1 VLGANGRM
9 RAAADGVAGRPA
21 LARRLVGGDGETAF
35 LLADKKETESG
46 HPILLTQQ
54 DVREVQLAKGAMAA
68 GVEMLLEEF
77 GAEIGDVEEVLLAG
91 AFGNFIRPDRALAI
105 GLLPRVPAGKVKFVG
120 NAAGAGARM
129 LLANR
134 RLREVAD
141 DVARGVEHVELSQR
155 PDFQARFAD
164 AMFFPA
170 GKA

>member
-1 VLGANGRM
+1 
-9 RAAADGVAGRPA
+9 
-21 LARRLVGGDGETAF
+21 
-35 LLADKKETESG
+35 
-46 HPILLTQQ
+46 
-54 DVREVQLAKGAMAA
+54 VQLAKGAMAA